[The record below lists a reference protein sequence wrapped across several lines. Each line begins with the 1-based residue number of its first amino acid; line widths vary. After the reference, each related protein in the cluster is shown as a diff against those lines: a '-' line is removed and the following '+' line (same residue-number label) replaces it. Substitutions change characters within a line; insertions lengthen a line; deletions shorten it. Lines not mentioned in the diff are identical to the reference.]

1 MATAGENPMCNRPKN
16 CFNISCGRAHTA
28 DICPSPD
35 VCQDFHC
42 PNRHSKQR
50 TRCCNFGYTC
60 HRPDCAFLHPR
71 DRQVPVPAARA
82 AAQAPNRAP
91 QPAQAPASPGSKVI
105 KVVGFGPHV
114 SDLTMVGQK
123 LQDAL
128 TEFSHHQVI
137 VDIPNRANVQ
147 STNAQAF
154 AYFESCGAAQSAAQW
169 INGAAASGLDLGALK
184 AEVYSPAVSGT
195 TPAQATASMPSQAR
209 VAGAPSG
216 SMQNGPHRSAS
227 QPNDRARFPGPPP
240 PPQDGNASVPGVA
253 ELRAMRHPALGQMW
267 PNLERVLVQHQRKV
281 TETQEELVKL
291 ADGSAHLRACDLR
304 EATEAIKRLLKELE
318 QQRVVFLE
326 YVGRCVRAQ
335 MNPEPT
341 LAALAREVYR
351 LEGALPALAVR
362 KEFEAAIEAGQF
374 VVVKGETGS
383 GKSTQ
388 LPQYLVDMRCIQGK
402 QVIVTQPRKVAAQ
415 ELAKRVGLE
424 FAAGDRRR
432 AQQSR
437 VVGFH
442 VGGNRSFDPQQCRIK
457 YMTEAVLLNEMLNNA
472 DLSRYG
478 AIIIDEAHERSIN
491 TDVLLGL
498 LKKDIHK
505 YKDLKICVTSATI
518 ETEMFCN
525 FFGQA
530 GSLNIP
536 GRMFPVVVKHM
547 PIQDAQDLARPTV
560 SAVLKILDETA
571 AEHQPGGPAQQS
583 RGGDVLVFLTGQ
595 VRLSSQLSKSL
606 APPG

>member
-1 MATAGENPMCNRPKN
+1 
-16 CFNISCGRAHTA
+16 
-28 DICPSPD
+28 
-35 VCQDFHC
+35 
-42 PNRHSKQR
+42 
-50 TRCCNFGYTC
+50 
-60 HRPDCAFLHPR
+60 
-71 DRQVPVPAARA
+71 
-82 AAQAPNRAP
+82 
-91 QPAQAPASPGSKVI
+91 
-105 KVVGFGPHV
+105 
-114 SDLTMVGQK
+114 
-123 LQDAL
+123 
-128 TEFSHHQVI
+128 
-137 VDIPNRANVQ
+137 
-147 STNAQAF
+147 
-154 AYFESCGAAQSAAQW
+154 
-169 INGAAASGLDLGALK
+169 
-184 AEVYSPAVSGT
+184 
-195 TPAQATASMPSQAR
+195 
-209 VAGAPSG
+209 
-216 SMQNGPHRSAS
+216 
-227 QPNDRARFPGPPP
+227 
-240 PPQDGNASVPGVA
+240 
-253 ELRAMRHPALGQMW
+253 MW
-267 PNLERVLVQHQRKV
+267 RVLVQHQRKV

-304 EATEAIKRLLKELE
+304 EATVAIERLLKELE

-335 MNPEPT
+335 MDPEPT
-341 LAALAREVYR
+341 LAALAREVYC

-362 KEFEAAIEAGQF
+362 KEFEAAVEAGQF

-383 GKSTQ
+383 SKSTQ
-388 LPQYLVDMRCIQGK
+388 LPQSLVDMRCIQRK

-415 ELAKRVGLE
+415 ELTKRVGLE
-424 FAAGDRRR
+424 FAAWDCRR

-442 VGGNRSFDPQQCRIK
+442 VGGNCSFDPQQCRIK
-457 YMTEAVLLNEMLNNA
+457 
-472 DLSRYG
+472 YG

-505 YKDLKICVTSATI
+505 YEDLKICITSATI

-571 AEHQPGGPAQQS
+571 AEHQPEGPAHQS

-595 VRLSSQLSKSL
+595 VWPLTCQGALLLQDKTD
-606 APPG
+606 